1 MKITKLSNQKK
12 LEMLKKSAEFKEVV
26 GYTDE
31 KLELVKIID
40 CLKNKKVYRKFGAV
54 VPNGIL
60 FSGKSGVGKTLMAK
74 SFIRISGLKC
84 VKYQCGSV
92 RKAFEEAAN
101 EQTAIVFIDDM
112 DGNYK
117 EIKDCMDE
125 FKNIIVVATAEN
137 TDNIPNILKSPERF
151 GKIIHIDVP
160 DFHDSRLIL
169 KRYLPKQISKALP
182 HDETVH
188 NMMYGLSAAEIKFII
203 KEAGLCAATENDK
216 CLRAIHFIKAY
227 LKIIKNIPEAAL
239 IPADDDYCIETLAY
253 REAGHIAYAYNY
265 YILNCDH
272 DRAVPAFAAI
282 YKEAPYRFN
291 SIIIINTEDNLKEDI
306 LYYLS
311 GAAAVHQ
318 QIDDSRYGSYQKI
331 DYCCEETRN
340 DMENAYRLAKDYE
353 HPENTCYSH
362 IPYCIAKEQK
372 HPDFYYAMHDE
383 DVKSIINQKYELA
396 KSSLKRNFVKA
407 IADKLIKDRVITSW
421 EIRRTGKSVNGR
433 FDPYD
438 EEFFY

>member
-40 CLKNKKVYRKFGAV
+40 CLKNKNAYRKLGAI
-54 VPNGIL
+54 VPRGIL
-60 FSGKSGVGKTLMAK
+60 FCGKSGVGKTLMAE
-74 SFIRISGLKC
+74 SFIRKSGLKC
-84 VKYQCGSV
+84 VKYQYGSI
-92 RKAFEEAAN
+92 RKAFETAAN
-101 EQTAIVFIDDM
+101 EGTAIVFIDDM

-117 EIKDCMDE
+117 EIKDCIDE
-125 FKNIIVVATAEN
+125 FKSVIAVATAEN
-137 TDNIPNILKSPERF
+137 ADNIPNILKSPERF

-160 DFHDSRLIL
+160 NFHDSRLIL

-188 NMMYGLSAAEIKFII
+188 KMMYGLSAAEIKFII

-227 LKIIKNIPEAAL
+227 LKIIKNIPETAL
-239 IPADDDYCIETLAY
+239 IPADDDFIEALAY

-265 YILNCDH
+265 YIPDCDH

-282 YKEAPYRFN
+282 YKEAPYKFN
-291 SIIIINTEDNLKEDI
+291 SIIINTEDNLKEDI

-318 QIDDSRYGSYQKI
+318 QIDDSRYGFYQKI
-331 DYCCEETRN
+331 DYCCEETRS

-353 HPENTCYSH
+353 PPEDTYYSY
-362 IPYCIAKEQK
+362 IPYCITKEQK
-372 HPDFYYAMHDE
+372 HPDSYYAMHDE
-383 DVKSIINQKYELA
+383 DVKKIINEKYELA

-407 IADKLIKDRVITSW
+407 IADKLIKDRIITSW
-421 EIRRTGKSVNGR
+421 EIRRIGKSVNGQ

-438 EEFFY
+438 EDFFY